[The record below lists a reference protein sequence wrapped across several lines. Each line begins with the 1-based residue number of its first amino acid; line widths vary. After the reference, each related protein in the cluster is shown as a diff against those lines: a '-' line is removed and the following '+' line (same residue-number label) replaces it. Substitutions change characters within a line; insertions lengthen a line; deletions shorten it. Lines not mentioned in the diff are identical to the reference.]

1 MFETTNQYIWGFPT
15 MGVSQQLYRWFI
27 IKQTPLKTDDGVPPF
42 YTTYKNGEFGGGLCL
57 FYQHYSHEIP
67 IHSH

>member
-1 MFETTNQYIWGFPT
+1 

-57 FYQHYSHEIP
+57 FYQRYSHEIP